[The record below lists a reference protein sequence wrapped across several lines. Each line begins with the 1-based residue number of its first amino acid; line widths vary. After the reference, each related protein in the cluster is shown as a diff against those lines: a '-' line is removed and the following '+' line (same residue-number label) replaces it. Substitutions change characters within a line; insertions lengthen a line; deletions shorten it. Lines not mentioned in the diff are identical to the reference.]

1 MIIEDWILATLVVL
15 FILACGWLYVIWQNT
30 QRSEHQIRQVVS
42 QQALIGSDVSARTL
56 CHAVH
61 YLYPSMH
68 AGVDFVIKHDDPDKP
83 PYIAEWNSTLE
94 KPTDIQLKRALA
106 KISDHG
112 LLENYAIRRQAEYPS
127 IGDQLDAAFKARHGD
142 KTEQMEQD
150 RKIQEIKDKYPKDS
164 GECGTA

>member
-68 AGVDFVIKHDDPDKP
+68 AGVDFVIKHDDPGKP
-83 PYIAEWNSTLE
+83 PYIAEWNSTLDQ
-94 KPTDIQLKRALA
+94 PTDVQLKLAL
-106 KISDHG
+106 
-112 LLENYAIRRQAEYPS
+112 AIRRQAEYPS

>member
-42 QQALIGSDVSARTL
+42 QQALIGTDVSARTL

-68 AGVDFVIKHDDPDKP
+68 AGVDFVIKHDDPGKP
-83 PYIAEWNSTLE
+83 PYIAEWNSTLDQ
-94 KPTDIQLKRALA
+94 PTDVQLKLALA

-150 RKIQEIKDKYPKDS
+150 RKIQEIKDKYPKSS